1 MRSKKI
7 KKFSAFSLV
16 EVSVVIIILGI
27 FIAGVVVAD
36 GMVSKFRITA
46 AQNLSRSSP
55 VNEVSDAALW
65 LETSLDSSFNGGEA
79 NNGSPLSTWYD
90 QRNSTSK
97 VAISTAG
104 ASPTYSN
111 TINRVH
117 AVEFDGSAN
126 KYFTFDGSFL
136 NGTDYTIFVLEKRKS
151 ANTNNY
157 FLGTVGS
164 GSNNSL
170 ALGYSADS
178 TVIHAQGSNSYNS
191 SVTNYSGSVGNSRIF
206 TFISSATSKKT
217 YINGVLAAQSSSA
230 SQLSGIS
237 TLSIGQNYIG
247 EIGEIA
253 IFTRALEPDE
263 RIAIEDYVGKKWTS
277 KINRNIVPSGSCV
290 GYTVTAS
297 GCDLASANCSI
308 SQAGVSATVSATSSS
323 TTLSCNLANYTG
335 TISYTCASG
344 VASVLGSCSC
354 DAAHSGEGCASC
366 ASGYESVSGNCQ
378 AISCAASGTGL
389 SGTVNQ
395 ASGGLSCGSG
405 YSGVVNYT
413 CSNGTFAITS
423 GSCSVQTNCTGGTIS
438 SSGGYTIHKFTTV
451 GSSQKLNCPNTRNV
465 EYLIVG
471 GGGGAGAFNGGGGAG
486 GLLSGTISVAAA
498 TDYIVTVGAGGSG
511 ENTVNSGGS
520 NGGFSSFNG
529 LTAIGGGKG
538 WHNQAGSTGGSGG
551 GSGYSSVTRAAGTA
565 GQGNAGGA
573 GANISNAWAG
583 GGGGGAGSVGGDG
596 TNGRGGDAGAGILS
610 NITGTPTYYA
620 VGGPGASYNSSA
632 TPLTSGAAAA
642 GGSITG
648 QAGAANTGNGGGT
661 GLTTWNGMAGGSG
674 IVIIRY

>member
-1 MRSKKI
+1 MCQKISKN
-7 KKFSAFSLV
+7 SRAFPLV
-16 EVSVVIIILGI
+16 EVSVAIIIVGI
-27 FIAGVVVAD
+27 FIVGVVVAD
-36 GMVSKFRITA
+36 GMVSKFRIAA

-79 NNGSPLSTWYD
+79 NNGRSLSTWYD
-90 QRNSTSK
+90 QRNSASK
-97 VAISTAG
+97 VVISTAG

-191 SVTNYSGSVGNSRIF
+191 TVTNYSGSVGNSRIF
-206 TFISSATSKKT
+206 TFISGATGKKT
-217 YINGVLAAQSSSA
+217 YINGVLAAQSSNA

-253 IFTRALEPDE
+253 IFTRALEPEE
-263 RIAIEDYVGKKWTS
+263 RIALEDYVGKKWTS

-344 VASVLGSCSC
+344 VASVLRSCSC

-366 ASGYESVSGNCQ
+366 A
-378 AISCAASGTGL
+378 ASGTGL
-389 SGTVNQ
+389 SGTVTQ
-395 ASGGLSCGSG
+395 ASGSLSCGSG
-405 YSGVVNYT
+405 YSGTVNYT
-413 CSNGTFAITS
+413 CSNGTFAITG

-486 GLLSGTISVAAA
+486 GLLSGTISVTAT
-498 TDYIVTVGAGGSG
+498 TDYTVTVGAGGSG
-511 ENTVNSGGS
+511 ENGLNSGGS

-529 LTAIGGGKG
+529 LTAIGGGMG
-538 WHNQAGSTGGSGG
+538 
-551 GSGYSSVTRAAGTA
+551 
-565 GQGNAGGA
+565 
-573 GANISNAWAG
+573 
-583 GGGGGAGSVGGDG
+583 
-596 TNGRGGDAGAGILS
+596 
-610 NITGTPTYYA
+610 
-620 VGGPGASYNSSA
+620 
-632 TPLTSGAAAA
+632 LTS
-642 GGSITG
+642 
-648 QAGAANTGNGGGT
+648 
-661 GLTTWNGMAGGSG
+661 WVGMPGGSG
-674 IVIIRY
+674 IVVIRY